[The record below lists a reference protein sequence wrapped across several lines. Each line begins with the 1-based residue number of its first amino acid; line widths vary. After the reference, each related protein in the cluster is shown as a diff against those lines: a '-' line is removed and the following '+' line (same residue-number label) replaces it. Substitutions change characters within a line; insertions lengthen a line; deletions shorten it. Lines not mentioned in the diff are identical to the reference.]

1 MPIINVVAPI
11 AKELTQ
17 SALQGR
23 IRLLFQLV
31 SGILRVL
38 QKLPKFFNGTT
49 ISTFLILPSAGV
61 FLIFALNLNNTKF
74 MFYH

>member
-31 SGILRVL
+31 SGRVL

-49 ISTFLILPSAGV
+49 ISTFLVSPSAGV
-61 FLIFALNLNNTKF
+61 FLIFALNLNDTKF